1 MADFLLILIFLLVSG
16 GFVWIALWIGKFVR
30 PRVDEPEKLTTYE
43 CGEGPFRKAWFNYH
57 PRFYI
62 VALMFIVFDVAI
74 VLMIPPIVM
83 VRKAVLSGT
92 WLTSFVAI
100 TAYLVLLAVPLTY
113 VWIRGDLEW
122 TRKEDRT
129 P

>member
-1 MADFLLILIFLLVSG
+1 MADFLLILVFLMVSA

-30 PRVDEPEKLTTYE
+30 PRVKDSEKESTYE
-43 CGEGPFRKAWFNYH
+43 CGERPFNKAWFNYN

-62 VALMFIVFDVAI
+62 VALIFIVFDVAI

-83 VRKAVLSGT
+83 MRSLLGQASWATAFTGIAVFFT
-92 WLTSFVAI
+92 
-100 TAYLVLLAVPLTY
+100 LLAVPLAY

-122 TRKEDRT
+122 ITKQDRQS
-129 P
+129 